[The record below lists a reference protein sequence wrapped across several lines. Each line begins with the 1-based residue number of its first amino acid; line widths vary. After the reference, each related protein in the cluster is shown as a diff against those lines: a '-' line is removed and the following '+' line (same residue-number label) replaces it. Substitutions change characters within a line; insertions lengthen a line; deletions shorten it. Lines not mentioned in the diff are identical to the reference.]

1 MSKKII
7 YLLSLVMALSLVFA
21 SCKKGSSGI
30 TGGDVPGEEPG
41 TVAPPDLSSGG
52 GLFTDQGKLDEYASK
67 PVQASKIAEFGNNN
81 YMRNPVITVINGKT
95 VVVFYE
101 VRYESPGSANDVALT
116 GTNVVDIA
124 YTVSTDA
131 GISFDTST
139 SVQYIGKAST
149 PENSHGAPI
158 VYNTGTH
165 IVVVASAGIGLSVGT
180 YNKDAGKV
188 SKLEY
193 AVAPI
198 NGDTI
203 GTFSA
208 WQPFSNNDEIQTTIE
223 AKGFKQFGTHSA
235 RGVVQNGELLLP
247 VTVVN
252 VVTSNLADTTWGYI
266 LYKGTVGGGNTVT
279 WTKTGD
285 VVTMPNKGTKA
296 TRIAKAGNSDSDYV
310 FVSVNDRDIKLYQGK
325 GKDTQPSITTIA
337 AGDGA
342 AGTLVVSNWKGK
354 ESYDPQSYNVSETS
368 NPQSIL
374 SHVEV
379 LEKQLA
385 VRLVD
390 TDFKTQIGGSFIP
403 DEKYKS
409 NSKSSTLDIL
419 EDGTIVL
426 VAEGGKVNAGASER
440 QFYIHF
446 YRYTQAYLTAQT
458 GN

>member
-7 YLLSLVMALSLVFA
+7 YLLSLLMALSLVFA
-21 SCKKGSSGI
+21 SCKKTTTDPSG
-30 TGGDVPGEEPG
+30 GFLGEEPG
-41 TVAPPDLSSGG
+41 NVTHPDLSSGG

-81 YMRNPVITVINGKT
+81 YMRNPVITVIDGKT

-131 GISFDTST
+131 GVSFDTSAT
-139 SVQYIGKAST
+139 PQYIGKATS
-149 PENSHGAPI
+149 PDNSHGAPI
-158 VYNTGTH
+158 VYNTGKE

-180 YNKDAGKV
+180 YNGTDKV
-188 SKLEY
+188 SKIEY

-198 NGDTI
+198 QDGTI
-203 GTFSA
+203 GAFGA
-208 WQPFSNNDEIQTTIE
+208 WQSFGKDEEIKTAIE

-235 RGVVQNGELLLP
+235 RGVVQNGKLLLP
-247 VTVVN
+247 VTVVD
-252 VVTSNLADTTWGYI
+252 VVTSNLAETSWGYI
-266 LYKGTVGGGNTVT
+266 LYEGTVSGSTVV
-279 WTKTGD
+279 WEKKGD
-285 VVTMPNKGTKA
+285 VVKMPNKGTKA
-296 TRIAKAGNSDSDYV
+296 TRIAKAGTSDSDYV
-310 FVSVNDRDIKLYQGK
+310 FVSVNDRAVKLYQGK
-325 GKDTQPSITTIA
+325 GNTNPPTETTIA

-342 AGTLVVSNWKGK
+342 AGTLVVSNWQGAA
-354 ESYDPQSYNVSETS
+354 SYDPQSYKVSETS

-419 EDGTIVL
+419 GDGTIVL
-426 VAEGGKVNAGASER
+426 VAEGGKVNAGAKER

-446 YRYTQAYLTAQT
+446 YRYTQAYLTTQT

>member
-21 SCKKGSSGI
+21 SCKKSNSV

-41 TVAPPDLSSGG
+41 TVTPPDLSSGG
-52 GLFTDQGKLDEYASK
+52 GLFTDQGKLEEYASK

-81 YMRNPVITVINGKT
+81 YMRNPVITVIGGKT

-131 GISFDTST
+131 GVSFDTSAT
-139 SVQYIGKAST
+139 PQYIGKATS
-149 PENSHGAPI
+149 PDNSHGAPI
-158 VYNTGTH
+158 VFNTGSK

-180 YNKDAGKV
+180 YNGTDKV
-188 SKLEY
+188 SKLQY
-193 AVAPI
+193 AIADI
-198 NGDTI
+198 SGDNI
-203 GTFSA
+203 GTFSE
-208 WQPFSNNDEIQTTIE
+208 WKEIE
-223 AKGFKQFGTHSA
+223 APNLSSTIFKQFGTHSA
-235 RGVVQNGELLLP
+235 RGVVDSTGNLLLP
-247 VTVVN
+247 VTVVD

-266 LYKGTVGGGNTVT
+266 LYKGKVEGNSVT
-279 WTKTGD
+279 WTKASE
-285 VVTMPNKGTKA
+285 VITMPNKGTKA

-310 FVSVNDRDIKLYQGK
+310 FVSVNDRAVKLYQGK
-325 GKDTQPSITTIA
+325 GNTNPPTETTIA

-342 AGTLVVSNWKGK
+342 AGTLVVSNWKGAA
-354 ESYDPQSYNVSETS
+354 SYDPQSYKVSETS

-390 TDFKTQIGGSFIP
+390 TDFTKQVGNSFIP
-403 DEKYKS
+403 DEKYKN

-419 EDGTIVL
+419 GDGTIVL

-446 YRYTQAYLTAQT
+446 YRYTQAYLTTQT